1 MSRLSSSRRRS
12 PASRPEPVP
21 KERVAKKPALKKLV
35 LKKLVRKKSGSQTP
49 RQRELNTKRR
59 GELAELAFVLKAASL
74 GFGVSR
80 PFGDSERY
88 DAILDSRDLDARDL
102 NNVGRTLLPAA
113 LDLRAAHVGTAA
125 LGRPAARKYRAAAAS
140 SIVALDEADPTPP
153 DSSPPLWRVQIKCST
168 QLSTGLYR
176 VNAHRRANGRAVPTS
191 RAKSISSPHTS
202 SLRTPGISSP
212 SPPSAASP
220 ASSSAVA
227 ATPNPASTTS
237 TAKPGTSSAPS
248 HKSRCSRSD
257 GRIRPSALRTHSIP
271 APKGRQTKAPGASQ
285 G

>member
-88 DAILDSRDLDARDL
+88 DAILDARDLDARDL

-153 DSSPPLWRVQIKCST
+153 DSSPPLWRIQIKCST

-176 VNAHRRANGRAVPTS
+176 VNAHRRANGRAVPYLPGEIHFFAAYIIPEDTWYILPLAAIRGVTS
-191 RAKSISSPHTS
+191 LLFRRRRDP
-202 SLRTPGISSP
+202 
-212 SPPSAASP
+212 
-220 ASSSAVA
+220 
-227 ATPNPASTTS
+227 
-237 TAKPGTSSAPS
+237 KPGLYDLYREAW
-248 HKSRCSRSD
+248 HLL
-257 GRIRPSALRTHSIP
+257 RPKP
-271 APKGRQTKAPGASQ
+271 
-285 G
+285 